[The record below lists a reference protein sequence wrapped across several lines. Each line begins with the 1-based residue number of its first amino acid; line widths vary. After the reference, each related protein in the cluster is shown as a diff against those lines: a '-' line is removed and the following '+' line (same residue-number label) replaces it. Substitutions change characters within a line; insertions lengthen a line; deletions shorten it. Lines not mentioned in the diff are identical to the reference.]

1 MPPRTNSIPSFLSWP
16 VPRDAEPRR
25 YKDAP
30 TTVLPS
36 GYVLEW
42 CPTHPRATHGVY
54 FQHRLVMECELG
66 RFLEKHERVHHK
78 NRDRADNRP
87 ENLDLSAS
95 HAEHMREHWQGRG
108 KNNPELIERVRQ
120 AAADPTQNVSSLGIS
135 PTTVGTICRENG
147 IRWIPYGPWGK
158 GRLLTEQTVREALQG
173 RSTIQA
179 AAILGLNVGTLYN
192 RFGHLL
198 TKRAKPGFLD
208 DYRDE
213 VLRLVY
219 KKRLTRAAVGQRFGV
234 SEVCVT
240 RSIQR
245 WSKQGAKLD
254 GVAIQEPPRVRPGPK
269 PGRKAQNRAQPSP
282 QLASA
287 LLGSQRTRQ
296 H

>member
-1 MPPRTNSIPSFLSWP
+1 
-16 VPRDAEPRR
+16 
-25 YKDAP
+25 
-30 TTVLPS
+30 
-36 GYVLEW
+36 
-42 CPTHPRATHGVY
+42 
-54 FQHRLVMECELG
+54 MECELG

-120 AAADPTQNVSSLGIS
+120 AAADPTQNISSLGIS
-135 PTTVGTICRENG
+135 PTSVGIICRENG
-147 IRWIPYGPWGK
+147 IRWIPSGHL
-158 GRLLTEQTVREALQG
+158 GRGLLLTEQKVREALQG

-179 AAILGLNVGTLYN
+179 ASLLGINAMTLYR

-208 DYRDE
+208 EHRDE
-213 VLRLVY
+213 VLHLVY
-219 KKRLTRAAVGQRFGV
+219 KKRLTRAEVGQRFGV
-234 SEVCVT
+234 SDFCVT

-254 GVAIQEPPRVRPGPK
+254 GTAIQELPRVRPGPK
-269 PGRKAQNRAQPSP
+269 PGRKAQNMEQ
-282 QLASA
+282 Q
-287 LLGSQRTRQ
+287 SQ
-296 H
+296 